1 MAKVAIMG
9 YGTVGSGVYDII
21 KTNSDK
27 LSRSANG
34 ESVDIKYILD
44 IRDFD
49 DHPEKELFTKE
60 FNDILNDDEVSVVAE
75 VMGGLHPAYEFT
87 KSLLEAGKS
96 VVTSNKEL
104 VATYGTEL
112 LEIARGKNVNYFFE
126 ASVGGGIPII
136 RPMHQCLTANN
147 ILKIAGILNG
157 TTNYILDQMI
167 RKGKTFETALKDAQN
182 NGFAERNPAADIEGA
197 DACRKICILAS
208 LAFGKHIYPEQV
220 HTQGITKITLED
232 VAYAAAWGGV
242 IKLIGQVKKLD
253 NGKVEIVVAPMFI
266 SHESQLSSV
275 DDVFNGIL
283 VRGDATGDVVF
294 YGKGA
299 GKLPTASAVVADII
313 DCVKHFKAR
322 KYLYWDDAQEGYV
335 SPYEDS
341 VISVYIRAV
350 SENDHKGLR
359 IAEKAF
365 GKVKRLVRSDAPESE
380 FAFVTEP
387 KSVMEI
393 NACCEAMKDQ
403 GVEVLSMIRL
413 SDL

>member
-1 MAKVAIMG
+1 MAKVAIMC

-104 VATYGTEL
+104 VATCGTEL

-182 NGFAERNPAADIEGA
+182 NGFAERNPAADIEGH
-197 DACRKICILAS
+197 DACRKIAILAS
-208 LAFGKHIYPEQV
+208 LASGKMIDYNDID
-220 HTQGITKITLED
+220 TDGITNITLDD
-232 VAYAAAWGGV
+232 VKYAAAMDSV
-242 IKLIGQVKKLD
+242 IKLIGYAQFD
-253 NGKVEIVVAPMFI
+253 ENGKVYSIVSPMVI
-266 SHESQLSSV
+266 KNSSPLAGV
-275 DDVFNGIL
+275 DGVFNAIM
-283 VRGDATGDVVF
+283 VTGDCVGDVMF

-299 GKLPTASAVVADII
+299 GKLPTASAVVADVVDAVKHSDRSKKIFWEKPTENIMADIDSKKFEYFVRTTDSAENVQKIFGKCEFVDNII
-313 DCVKHFKAR
+313 D
-322 KYLYWDDAQEGYV
+322 
-335 SPYEDS
+335 
-341 VISVYIRAV
+341 
-350 SENDHKGLR
+350 N
-359 IAEKAF
+359 
-365 GKVKRLVRSDAPESE
+365 ES
-380 FAFVTEP
+380 AFVTSP
-387 KSVMEI
+387 LTKSE
-393 NACCEAMKDQ
+393 
-403 GVEVLSMIRL
+403 VEEKLAKL
-413 SDL
+413 SDVVANIRVMD

>member
-182 NGFAERNPAADIEGA
+182 NGFAERNPAADIEGH
-197 DACRKICILAS
+197 DACRKIAILAS
-208 LAFGKHIYPEQV
+208 LASGKMIDYNDID
-220 HTQGITKITLED
+220 TDGITNITLDD
-232 VAYAAAWGGV
+232 VKYAAAMDSV
-242 IKLIGQVKKLD
+242 IKLIGYAQFD
-253 NGKVEIVVAPMFI
+253 ENGKVYSIVSPMVI
-266 SHESQLSSV
+266 KNSSPLAGV
-275 DDVFNGIL
+275 DGVFNAIM
-283 VRGDATGDVVF
+283 VTGDCVGDVMF

-299 GKLPTASAVVADII
+299 GKLPTASAVVADVVDAVKHSDRSKKIFWEKPSENIMADIDSKKFEYFVRTTDSAENVQKIFGKCEFVDNII
-313 DCVKHFKAR
+313 D
-322 KYLYWDDAQEGYV
+322 
-335 SPYEDS
+335 
-341 VISVYIRAV
+341 
-350 SENDHKGLR
+350 N
-359 IAEKAF
+359 
-365 GKVKRLVRSDAPESE
+365 ES
-380 FAFVTEP
+380 AFVTSLLT
-387 KSVMEI
+387 KSE
-393 NACCEAMKDQ
+393 
-403 GVEVLSMIRL
+403 VEEKLAKL
-413 SDL
+413 SDVVANIRVMD

>member
-182 NGFAERNPAADIEGA
+182 NGFAERNPAADIEGH
-197 DACRKICILAS
+197 DACRKIAILTSLAS
-208 LAFGKHIYPEQV
+208 GKMIDYNDID
-220 HTQGITKITLED
+220 TDGITNITLDD
-232 VAYAAAWGGV
+232 VKYAAAMDSV
-242 IKLIGQVKKLD
+242 IKLIGYAQFD
-253 NGKVEIVVAPMFI
+253 ENGKVYSIVSPMVI
-266 SHESQLSSV
+266 KNSSPLAGV
-275 DDVFNGIL
+275 DGVFNAIM
-283 VRGDATGDVVF
+283 VTGDCVGDVMF

-299 GKLPTASAVVADII
+299 GKLPTASAVVADVVDAVKHSDRSKKIFWEKPSENIMADIDSKKFEYFVRTTDSAENVQKIFGKCEFVDNII
-313 DCVKHFKAR
+313 D
-322 KYLYWDDAQEGYV
+322 
-335 SPYEDS
+335 
-341 VISVYIRAV
+341 
-350 SENDHKGLR
+350 N
-359 IAEKAF
+359 
-365 GKVKRLVRSDAPESE
+365 ES
-380 FAFVTEP
+380 AFVTSP
-387 KSVMEI
+387 LTKSE
-393 NACCEAMKDQ
+393 
-403 GVEVLSMIRL
+403 VEEKLAKL
-413 SDL
+413 SDVVANIRVMD

>member
-75 VMGGLHPAYEFT
+75 VMGGVHPAYEFT

-182 NGFAERNPAADIEGA
+182 NGFAERNPAADIEGH
-197 DACRKICILAS
+197 DACRKIAILAS
-208 LAFGKHIYPEQV
+208 LASGKMIDYNDID
-220 HTQGITKITLED
+220 TDGITNITLDD
-232 VAYAAAWGGV
+232 VKYAAAMDSV
-242 IKLIGQVKKLD
+242 IKLIGYAQFD
-253 NGKVEIVVAPMFI
+253 ENGKVYSIVSPMVI
-266 SHESQLSSV
+266 KNSSPLAGV
-275 DDVFNGIL
+275 DGVFNAIM
-283 VRGDATGDVVF
+283 VTGDCVGDVMF

-299 GKLPTASAVVADII
+299 GKLPTASAVVADVVDAVKHSDRSKKIFWEKPTENIMADIDSKKFEYFVRTTDSAENVQKIFGKCEFVDNII
-313 DCVKHFKAR
+313 D
-322 KYLYWDDAQEGYV
+322 
-335 SPYEDS
+335 
-341 VISVYIRAV
+341 
-350 SENDHKGLR
+350 N
-359 IAEKAF
+359 
-365 GKVKRLVRSDAPESE
+365 ES
-380 FAFVTEP
+380 AFVTSP
-387 KSVMEI
+387 LTKSE
-393 NACCEAMKDQ
+393 
-403 GVEVLSMIRL
+403 VEEKLAKL
-413 SDL
+413 SDVVANIRVMD

>member
-182 NGFAERNPAADIEGA
+182 NGFAERNPAADIEGH
-197 DACRKICILAS
+197 DACRKIAILAS
-208 LAFGKHIYPEQV
+208 LASGKMIDYNDID
-220 HTQGITKITLED
+220 TDGITNITLDD
-232 VAYAAAWGGV
+232 VKYAAAMDSV
-242 IKLIGQVKKLD
+242 IKLIGYAQFD
-253 NGKVEIVVAPMFI
+253 ENGKIYSIVSPMVI
-266 SHESQLSSV
+266 KNSSPLAGV
-275 DDVFNGIL
+275 DGVFNAIM
-283 VRGDATGDVVF
+283 VTGDCVGDVMF

-299 GKLPTASAVVADII
+299 GKLPTASAVVADVVDAVKHSDRSKKIFWEKPTENIMADIDSKKFEYFVRTTDSAENVQKIFGKCEFVDNII
-313 DCVKHFKAR
+313 D
-322 KYLYWDDAQEGYV
+322 
-335 SPYEDS
+335 
-341 VISVYIRAV
+341 
-350 SENDHKGLR
+350 N
-359 IAEKAF
+359 
-365 GKVKRLVRSDAPESE
+365 ES
-380 FAFVTEP
+380 AFVTSP
-387 KSVMEI
+387 LTKSE
-393 NACCEAMKDQ
+393 
-403 GVEVLSMIRL
+403 VEEKLAKL
-413 SDL
+413 SDVVANIRVMD

>member
-182 NGFAERNPAADIEGA
+182 NGFAERNPAADIEGH
-197 DACRKICILAS
+197 DACRKIAILAS
-208 LAFGKHIYPEQV
+208 LASGKMIDYNDIDTE
-220 HTQGITKITLED
+220 GITNITLDD
-232 VAYAAAWGGV
+232 VKYAAAMDSV
-242 IKLIGQVKKLD
+242 IKLIGYAQFD
-253 NGKVEIVVAPMFI
+253 EDGKVYSIVSPMVI
-266 SHESQLSSV
+266 KNSSPLAGV
-275 DDVFNGIL
+275 DGVFNAIM
-283 VRGDATGDVVF
+283 VTGDCVGDVMF

-299 GKLPTASAVVADII
+299 GKLPTASAVVADVVDAVKHSDRSKKIFWEKPTENIMADNDSKKFAYFVRTTDSAENVQKIFGKCEFVDNII
-313 DCVKHFKAR
+313 D
-322 KYLYWDDAQEGYV
+322 
-335 SPYEDS
+335 
-341 VISVYIRAV
+341 
-350 SENDHKGLR
+350 N
-359 IAEKAF
+359 
-365 GKVKRLVRSDAPESE
+365 ES
-380 FAFVTEP
+380 AFVTSP
-387 KSVMEI
+387 LTKSE
-393 NACCEAMKDQ
+393 
-403 GVEVLSMIRL
+403 VEEKLAKL
-413 SDL
+413 SDVVANIRVMD

>member
-182 NGFAERNPAADIEGA
+182 NGFAERNPAADIEGH
-197 DACRKICILAS
+197 DACRKIAILAS
-208 LAFGKHIYPEQV
+208 LASGQMIDYNDID
-220 HTQGITKITLED
+220 TDGITNITLDD
-232 VAYAAAWGGV
+232 VKYAAAMDSV
-242 IKLIGQVKKLD
+242 IKLIGYAQFD
-253 NGKVEIVVAPMFI
+253 ENGKVYSIVSPKVI
-266 SHESQLSSV
+266 KNSSPLAGV
-275 DDVFNGIL
+275 DGVFNAIM
-283 VRGDATGDVVF
+283 VTGDCVGDVMF

-299 GKLPTASAVVADII
+299 GKLPTASAVVADVVDAVKHSDRSKKIFWEKPSENIMADIDSKKFEYFVRTTDSAENVQKIFGKCEFVDNII
-313 DCVKHFKAR
+313 D
-322 KYLYWDDAQEGYV
+322 
-335 SPYEDS
+335 
-341 VISVYIRAV
+341 
-350 SENDHKGLR
+350 N
-359 IAEKAF
+359 
-365 GKVKRLVRSDAPESE
+365 ES
-380 FAFVTEP
+380 AFVTSP
-387 KSVMEI
+387 LTKSE
-393 NACCEAMKDQ
+393 
-403 GVEVLSMIRL
+403 VEEKLAKL
-413 SDL
+413 SDVVANIRVMD

>member
-75 VMGGLHPAYEFT
+75 VMCGLHPAYEFT

-157 TTNYILDQMI
+157 ITN
-167 RKGKTFETALKDAQN
+167 
-182 NGFAERNPAADIEGA
+182 
-197 DACRKICILAS
+197 
-208 LAFGKHIYPEQV
+208 
-220 HTQGITKITLED
+220 ITLDD
-232 VAYAAAWGGV
+232 VKYAAAMDSV
-242 IKLIGQVKKLD
+242 IKLIGYAQFD
-253 NGKVEIVVAPMFI
+253 ENGKVYSIVSPMVI
-266 SHESQLSSV
+266 KNSSPLAGV
-275 DDVFNGIL
+275 DGVFNAIM
-283 VRGDATGDVVF
+283 VTGDCVGDVMF

-299 GKLPTASAVVADII
+299 GKLPTASAVVADVVDAVKHSDRSKKIFWEKPTENIMADIDSKKFEYFVRTTDSAENVQKIFGKCEFVDNII
-313 DCVKHFKAR
+313 D
-322 KYLYWDDAQEGYV
+322 
-335 SPYEDS
+335 
-341 VISVYIRAV
+341 
-350 SENDHKGLR
+350 N
-359 IAEKAF
+359 
-365 GKVKRLVRSDAPESE
+365 ES
-380 FAFVTEP
+380 AFVTSP
-387 KSVMEI
+387 LTKSE
-393 NACCEAMKDQ
+393 
-403 GVEVLSMIRL
+403 VEEKLAKL
-413 SDL
+413 SDVVANIRVMD

>member
-49 DHPEKELFTKE
+49 DHPENELFTKE

-182 NGFAERNPAADIEGA
+182 NGFAERNPAADIEGH
-197 DACRKICILAS
+197 DACRKIAILAS
-208 LAFGKHIYPEQV
+208 LASGKMIDYNDID
-220 HTQGITKITLED
+220 TDGITNITLDD
-232 VAYAAAWGGV
+232 VKYAAAMDSV
-242 IKLIGQVKKLD
+242 IKLIGYAQFD
-253 NGKVEIVVAPMFI
+253 ENGKVYSIVSPMVI
-266 SHESQLSSV
+266 KNSSPLAGV
-275 DDVFNGIL
+275 DGVFNAIM
-283 VRGDATGDVVF
+283 VTGDCVGDVMF

-299 GKLPTASAVVADII
+299 GKLPTASAVVADVVDAVKHSDRSKKIFWEKPTENIMADIDSKKFEYFVRTTDSAENVQKIFGKCEFVDNII
-313 DCVKHFKAR
+313 D
-322 KYLYWDDAQEGYV
+322 
-335 SPYEDS
+335 
-341 VISVYIRAV
+341 
-350 SENDHKGLR
+350 N
-359 IAEKAF
+359 
-365 GKVKRLVRSDAPESE
+365 ES
-380 FAFVTEP
+380 AFVTSP
-387 KSVMEI
+387 LTKSE
-393 NACCEAMKDQ
+393 
-403 GVEVLSMIRL
+403 VEEKLAKL
-413 SDL
+413 SDVVANIRVMD

>member
-104 VATYGTEL
+104 VATCGTEL

-182 NGFAERNPAADIEGA
+182 NGFAERNPAADIEGH
-197 DACRKICILAS
+197 DACRKIAILAS
-208 LAFGKHIYPEQV
+208 LASGKMIDYNDID
-220 HTQGITKITLED
+220 TDGITNITLDD
-232 VAYAAAWGGV
+232 VKYAAAMDSV
-242 IKLIGQVKKLD
+242 IKLIGYAQFD
-253 NGKVEIVVAPMFI
+253 ENGKVYSIVSPMVI
-266 SHESQLSSV
+266 KNSSPLAGV
-275 DDVFNGIL
+275 DGVFNAIM
-283 VRGDATGDVVF
+283 VTGDCVGDVMF

-299 GKLPTASAVVADII
+299 GKLPTASAVVADVVDAVKHSDRSKKIFWEKPTENIMADIDSKKFEYFVRTTDSAENVQKIFGKCEFVDNII
-313 DCVKHFKAR
+313 D
-322 KYLYWDDAQEGYV
+322 
-335 SPYEDS
+335 
-341 VISVYIRAV
+341 
-350 SENDHKGLR
+350 N
-359 IAEKAF
+359 
-365 GKVKRLVRSDAPESE
+365 ES
-380 FAFVTEP
+380 AFVTSP
-387 KSVMEI
+387 LTKSE
-393 NACCEAMKDQ
+393 
-403 GVEVLSMIRL
+403 VEEKLAKL
-413 SDL
+413 SDVVANIRVMD

>member
-182 NGFAERNPAADIEGA
+182 NGFAERNPAADIEGH
-197 DACRKICILAS
+197 DACRKIAILAS
-208 LAFGKHIYPEQV
+208 LASGKMIDYNDID
-220 HTQGITKITLED
+220 TDGITNITLDD
-232 VAYAAAWGGV
+232 VKYAAAMDSV
-242 IKLIGQVKKLD
+242 IKLIGYAQFD
-253 NGKVEIVVAPMFI
+253 ENGKVYSIVSPMVI
-266 SHESQLSSV
+266 KNSSPLAGV
-275 DDVFNGIL
+275 DGVFNAIM
-283 VRGDATGDVVF
+283 VTGDCVGDVMF

-299 GKLPTASAVVADII
+299 GKLPTASAVVADVV
-313 DCVKHFKAR
+313 DAVKHSDRSKKIFWEKPTENIMA
-322 KYLYWDDAQEGYV
+322 DI
-335 SPYEDS
+335 DS
-341 VISVYIRAV
+341 KKFEYFVRTTDS
-350 SENDHKGLR
+350 SENIRKVR
-359 IAEKAF
+359 IC
-365 GKVKRLVRSDAPESE
+365 R
-380 FAFVTEP
+380 
-387 KSVMEI
+387 
-393 NACCEAMKDQ
+393 
-403 GVEVLSMIRL
+403 
-413 SDL
+413 

>member
-167 RKGKTFETALKDAQN
+167 RKGKAFETALKDAQN
-182 NGFAERNPAADIEGA
+182 NGFAERNPAADIEGH
-197 DACRKICILAS
+197 DACRKIAILAS
-208 LAFGKHIYPEQV
+208 LASGKMIDYNDID
-220 HTQGITKITLED
+220 TDGITNITLDD
-232 VAYAAAWGGV
+232 VKYAAAMDSV
-242 IKLIGQVKKLD
+242 IKLIGYAQFD
-253 NGKVEIVVAPMFI
+253 ENGKVYSIVSPMVI
-266 SHESQLSSV
+266 KNSSPLAGV
-275 DDVFNGIL
+275 DGVFNAIM
-283 VRGDATGDVVF
+283 VTGDCVGDVMF

-299 GKLPTASAVVADII
+299 GKLPTASAVVADVVDAVKHSDRSKKIFWEKPTENIMADIDSKKFEYFVRTTDSAENVQKIFGKCEFVDNII
-313 DCVKHFKAR
+313 D
-322 KYLYWDDAQEGYV
+322 
-335 SPYEDS
+335 
-341 VISVYIRAV
+341 
-350 SENDHKGLR
+350 N
-359 IAEKAF
+359 
-365 GKVKRLVRSDAPESE
+365 ES
-380 FAFVTEP
+380 AFVTSP
-387 KSVMEI
+387 LTKSE
-393 NACCEAMKDQ
+393 
-403 GVEVLSMIRL
+403 VEEKLAKL
-413 SDL
+413 SDVVANIRVMD

>member
-104 VATYGTEL
+104 VTTYGTEL

-182 NGFAERNPAADIEGA
+182 NGFAERNPAADIEGH
-197 DACRKICILAS
+197 DACRKIAILAS
-208 LAFGKHIYPEQV
+208 LASGKMIDYNDID
-220 HTQGITKITLED
+220 TDGITNITLDD
-232 VAYAAAWGGV
+232 VKYAAAMDSV
-242 IKLIGQVKKLD
+242 IKLIGYAQFD
-253 NGKVEIVVAPMFI
+253 ENGKVYSIVSPMVI
-266 SHESQLSSV
+266 KNSSPLAGV
-275 DDVFNGIL
+275 DGVFNAIM
-283 VRGDATGDVVF
+283 VTGDCVGDVMF

-299 GKLPTASAVVADII
+299 GKLPTASAVVADVVDAVKHSDRSKKIFWEKPSENIMADIDSKKFEYFVRTTDSAENVQKIFGKCEFVDNII
-313 DCVKHFKAR
+313 D
-322 KYLYWDDAQEGYV
+322 
-335 SPYEDS
+335 
-341 VISVYIRAV
+341 
-350 SENDHKGLR
+350 N
-359 IAEKAF
+359 
-365 GKVKRLVRSDAPESE
+365 ES
-380 FAFVTEP
+380 AFVTSP
-387 KSVMEI
+387 LTKSE
-393 NACCEAMKDQ
+393 
-403 GVEVLSMIRL
+403 VEEKLAKL
-413 SDL
+413 SDVVANIRVMD

>member
-60 FNDILNDDEVSVVAE
+60 FNDILNDDEVSVIAE

-182 NGFAERNPAADIEGA
+182 NGFAERNPAADIEGH
-197 DACRKICILAS
+197 DACRKIAILAS
-208 LAFGKHIYPEQV
+208 LASGKMIDYNDID
-220 HTQGITKITLED
+220 TDGITNITLDD
-232 VAYAAAWGGV
+232 VKYAAAMDSV
-242 IKLIGQVKKLD
+242 IKLIGYAQFD
-253 NGKVEIVVAPMFI
+253 ENGKVYSIVSPMVI
-266 SHESQLSSV
+266 KNSSPLAGV
-275 DDVFNGIL
+275 DGVFNAIM
-283 VRGDATGDVVF
+283 VTGDCVGDVMF

-299 GKLPTASAVVADII
+299 GKLPTASAVVADVVDAVKHSDRSKKIFWEKPSENIMADIDSKKFEYFVRTTDSAENVQKIFGKCEFVDNII
-313 DCVKHFKAR
+313 D
-322 KYLYWDDAQEGYV
+322 
-335 SPYEDS
+335 
-341 VISVYIRAV
+341 
-350 SENDHKGLR
+350 N
-359 IAEKAF
+359 
-365 GKVKRLVRSDAPESE
+365 ES
-380 FAFVTEP
+380 AFVTSLLT
-387 KSVMEI
+387 KSE
-393 NACCEAMKDQ
+393 
-403 GVEVLSMIRL
+403 VEEKLAKL
-413 SDL
+413 SDVVANIRVMD

>member
-112 LEIARGKNVNYFFE
+112 LEIDRGKNVNYFFE

-182 NGFAERNPAADIEGA
+182 NGFAERNPAADIEGH
-197 DACRKICILAS
+197 DACRKIAILAS
-208 LAFGKHIYPEQV
+208 LASGKMIDYNDID
-220 HTQGITKITLED
+220 TDGITNITLDD
-232 VAYAAAWGGV
+232 VKYAAAMDSV
-242 IKLIGQVKKLD
+242 IKLIGYAQFD
-253 NGKVEIVVAPMFI
+253 ENGKVYSIVSPMVI
-266 SHESQLSSV
+266 KNSSPLAGV
-275 DDVFNGIL
+275 DGVFNAIM
-283 VRGDATGDVVF
+283 VTGDCVGDVMF

-299 GKLPTASAVVADII
+299 GKLPTASAVVADVVDAVKHSDRSKKIFWEKPSENIMADIDSKKFEYFVRTTDSAENVQKIFGKCEFVDNII
-313 DCVKHFKAR
+313 D
-322 KYLYWDDAQEGYV
+322 
-335 SPYEDS
+335 
-341 VISVYIRAV
+341 
-350 SENDHKGLR
+350 N
-359 IAEKAF
+359 
-365 GKVKRLVRSDAPESE
+365 ES
-380 FAFVTEP
+380 AFVTSP
-387 KSVMEI
+387 LTKSE
-393 NACCEAMKDQ
+393 
-403 GVEVLSMIRL
+403 VEEKLAKL
-413 SDL
+413 SDVVANIRVMD

>member
-182 NGFAERNPAADIEGA
+182 NGFAERNPAADIEGH
-197 DACRKICILAS
+197 DACRKIAILAS
-208 LAFGKHIYPEQV
+208 LASGKMIDYKDID
-220 HTQGITKITLED
+220 TDGITNITLDD
-232 VAYAAAWGGV
+232 VKYAAAMDSV
-242 IKLIGQVKKLD
+242 IKLIGYAQFD
-253 NGKVEIVVAPMFI
+253 ENGKVYSIVSPMVI
-266 SHESQLSSV
+266 KNSSPLAGV
-275 DDVFNGIL
+275 DGVFNAIM
-283 VRGDATGDVVF
+283 VTGDCVGDVMF

-299 GKLPTASAVVADII
+299 GKLPTASAVVADVVDAVKHSDRSKKIFWEKPSENIMADIDSKKFEYFVRTTDSAENVQKIFGKCEFVDNII
-313 DCVKHFKAR
+313 D
-322 KYLYWDDAQEGYV
+322 
-335 SPYEDS
+335 
-341 VISVYIRAV
+341 
-350 SENDHKGLR
+350 N
-359 IAEKAF
+359 
-365 GKVKRLVRSDAPESE
+365 ES
-380 FAFVTEP
+380 AFVTSP
-387 KSVMEI
+387 LTKSE
-393 NACCEAMKDQ
+393 
-403 GVEVLSMIRL
+403 VEEKLAKL
-413 SDL
+413 SDVVANIRVMD

>member
-182 NGFAERNPAADIEGA
+182 NGFAERNPAADIEGH
-197 DACRKICILAS
+197 DACRKIAILAS
-208 LAFGKHIYPEQV
+208 LASGKMIDYNDID
-220 HTQGITKITLED
+220 TDGITNITLDD
-232 VAYAAAWGGV
+232 VKYATAMDSV
-242 IKLIGQVKKLD
+242 IKLIGYAQFD
-253 NGKVEIVVAPMFI
+253 ENGKVYSIVSPMVI
-266 SHESQLSSV
+266 KNSSPLAGV
-275 DDVFNGIL
+275 DGVFNAIM
-283 VRGDATGDVVF
+283 VTGDCVGDVMF

-299 GKLPTASAVVADII
+299 GKLPTASAVVADVVDAVKHSDRSKKIFWEKPSENIMADIDSKKFEYFVRTTDSAENVQKIFGKCEFVDNII
-313 DCVKHFKAR
+313 D
-322 KYLYWDDAQEGYV
+322 
-335 SPYEDS
+335 
-341 VISVYIRAV
+341 
-350 SENDHKGLR
+350 N
-359 IAEKAF
+359 
-365 GKVKRLVRSDAPESE
+365 ES
-380 FAFVTEP
+380 AFVTSP
-387 KSVMEI
+387 LTKSE
-393 NACCEAMKDQ
+393 
-403 GVEVLSMIRL
+403 VEEKLAKL
-413 SDL
+413 SDVVANIRVMD

>member
-182 NGFAERNPAADIEGA
+182 NGFAERNPAADIEGH
-197 DACRKICILAS
+197 DACRKIAILAS
-208 LAFGKHIYPEQV
+208 LASGKMIDYNDID
-220 HTQGITKITLED
+220 TDGITNITLDD
-232 VAYAAAWGGV
+232 VKYAAAMDSV
-242 IKLIGQVKKLD
+242 IKLIGYAQFD
-253 NGKVEIVVAPMFI
+253 ENGKVYSIVSPMVI
-266 SHESQLSSV
+266 KNSSPLAGV
-275 DDVFNGIL
+275 DGVFNAIM
-283 VRGDATGDVVF
+283 VTGDCVGDVMF

-299 GKLPTASAVVADII
+299 GKLPTASAVVADVVDAVKHSDRSKKIFWEKPSENIMADIDSKKFEYFVRTTDSAENVQKIFGKCEFVDNII
-313 DCVKHFKAR
+313 D
-322 KYLYWDDAQEGYV
+322 
-335 SPYEDS
+335 
-341 VISVYIRAV
+341 
-350 SENDHKGLR
+350 N
-359 IAEKAF
+359 
-365 GKVKRLVRSDAPESE
+365 ES
-380 FAFVTEP
+380 AFVTSP
-387 KSVMEI
+387 LTKSE
-393 NACCEAMKDQ
+393 
-403 GVEVLSMIRL
+403 VEEKLAKL
-413 SDL
+413 SDVVANIHVMD

>member
-104 VATYGTEL
+104 VATYVTEL

-182 NGFAERNPAADIEGA
+182 NGFAERNPAADIEGH
-197 DACRKICILAS
+197 DACRKIAILAS
-208 LAFGKHIYPEQV
+208 LASGKMIDYNDID
-220 HTQGITKITLED
+220 TDGITNITLDD
-232 VAYAAAWGGV
+232 VKYAAAMDSV
-242 IKLIGQVKKLD
+242 IKLIGYAQFD
-253 NGKVEIVVAPMFI
+253 ENGKVYSIVSPMVI
-266 SHESQLSSV
+266 KNSSPLAGV
-275 DDVFNGIL
+275 DGVFNAIM
-283 VRGDATGDVVF
+283 VTGDCVGDVMF

-299 GKLPTASAVVADII
+299 GKLPTASAVVADVVDAVKHSDRSKKIFWEKPTENITADIDSKKFEYFVRTTDSAENVQKIFGKCEFVDNII
-313 DCVKHFKAR
+313 D
-322 KYLYWDDAQEGYV
+322 
-335 SPYEDS
+335 
-341 VISVYIRAV
+341 
-350 SENDHKGLR
+350 N
-359 IAEKAF
+359 
-365 GKVKRLVRSDAPESE
+365 ES
-380 FAFVTEP
+380 AFVTSP
-387 KSVMEI
+387 LTKSE
-393 NACCEAMKDQ
+393 
-403 GVEVLSMIRL
+403 VEEKLAKL
-413 SDL
+413 SDVVANIRVMD

>member
-182 NGFAERNPAADIEGA
+182 NGFAERNPAADIEGH
-197 DACRKICILAS
+197 DACRKIAILAS
-208 LAFGKHIYPEQV
+208 LASGKMIDYNDID
-220 HTQGITKITLED
+220 TDGITNITLDD
-232 VAYAAAWGGV
+232 VKYAAAMDSV
-242 IKLIGQVKKLD
+242 IKLIGYAQFD
-253 NGKVEIVVAPMFI
+253 ENSKVYSIVSPMVI
-266 SHESQLSSV
+266 KNSSPLAGV
-275 DDVFNGIL
+275 DGVFNAIM
-283 VRGDATGDVVF
+283 VTGDCVGDVMF

-299 GKLPTASAVVADII
+299 GKLPTASAVVADVVDAVKHSDRSKKIFWEKPTENIMADIDSKKFEYFVRTTDSAENVQKIFGKCEFVDNII
-313 DCVKHFKAR
+313 D
-322 KYLYWDDAQEGYV
+322 
-335 SPYEDS
+335 
-341 VISVYIRAV
+341 
-350 SENDHKGLR
+350 N
-359 IAEKAF
+359 
-365 GKVKRLVRSDAPESE
+365 ES
-380 FAFVTEP
+380 AFVTSP
-387 KSVMEI
+387 LTKSE
-393 NACCEAMKDQ
+393 
-403 GVEVLSMIRL
+403 VEEKLAKL
-413 SDL
+413 SDVVANIRVMD

>member
-182 NGFAERNPAADIEGA
+182 NGFAERNPAADIEGH
-197 DACRKICILAS
+197 DACRKIAILAS
-208 LAFGKHIYPEQV
+208 LASGKMIDYNDID
-220 HTQGITKITLED
+220 TDGITNITLDD
-232 VAYAAAWGGV
+232 VKYAAAMDSV
-242 IKLIGQVKKLD
+242 IKLIGYAQFD
-253 NGKVEIVVAPMFI
+253 ENGKVYSIVSPMVI
-266 SHESQLSSV
+266 KNSSPLAGV
-275 DDVFNGIL
+275 DGVFNAIM
-283 VRGDATGDVVF
+283 VTGDCVGDVMF
-294 YGKGA
+294 YCKGA
-299 GKLPTASAVVADII
+299 GNLPTASAVVADVVDAVKHSDRSKKIFWEKPTENIMADIDSKKFEYFVRTTDSAENVQKIFGKCEFVDNII
-313 DCVKHFKAR
+313 D
-322 KYLYWDDAQEGYV
+322 
-335 SPYEDS
+335 
-341 VISVYIRAV
+341 
-350 SENDHKGLR
+350 N
-359 IAEKAF
+359 
-365 GKVKRLVRSDAPESE
+365 ES
-380 FAFVTEP
+380 AFVTSP
-387 KSVMEI
+387 LTKSE
-393 NACCEAMKDQ
+393 
-403 GVEVLSMIRL
+403 VEEKLAKL
-413 SDL
+413 SDVVANIRVMD

>member
-136 RPMHQCLTANN
+136 RPLVSSITSDAVTE
-147 ILKIAGILNG
+147 ITGILNG
-157 TTNYILDQMI
+157 TTNYMLTKMSEDGLDYDAVL
-167 RKGKTFETALKDAQN
+167 EDAQER
-182 NGFAERNPAADIEGA
+182 GYAERNPAADVEGH
-197 DACRKICILAS
+197 DARRKIAILSS
-208 LAFGKHIYPEQV
+208 LAFGKYVDYEDV
-220 HTQGITKITLED
+220 YTEGITKITSAD
-232 VAYAAAWGGV
+232 FAYAKVLGSR
-242 IKLIGQVKKLD
+242 IKLFGTSKKKD
-253 NGKVEIVVAPMFI
+253 DGSI
-266 SHESQLSSV
+266 STMVCPVMITNEHPLFAV
-275 DDVFNGIL
+275 NDVMNAIL
-283 VRGDATGDVVF
+283 VRGESMGDLMF
-294 YGKGA
+294 YGAGA
-299 GKLPTASAVVADII
+299 GKLPTASAVVADVVNAARNPKITEI
-313 DCVKHFKAR
+313 APYEPGKMTVSDHLKSTHSYFVRVKGSDANAVAESFKA
-322 KYLYWDDAQEGYV
+322 KQIVDAGIADEFGLITAEWAENEFDALCENYPV
-335 SPYEDS
+335 VS
-341 VISVYIRAV
+341 VI
-350 SENDHKGLR
+350 
-359 IAEKAF
+359 
-365 GKVKRLVRSDAPESE
+365 RLA
-380 FAFVTEP
+380 
-387 KSVMEI
+387 K
-393 NACCEAMKDQ
+393 
-403 GVEVLSMIRL
+403 
-413 SDL
+413 